1 MRYFLCNGAGA
12 NRPQPPRA
20 RFRVSMDRGVRLLR
34 PSAASAVAGFAA
46 GALAGAAVLALWLR
60 RLRRNLPLLLERARH
75 ERLPP
80 LVVLVRHGESQGNA
94 DHTLYRTKPDNLIEV
109 TELGTEQAEAAGRRI
124 RGIVGSR
131 RAHLF
136 VSPFQRT
143 LQTARSIERAF
154 DAGQIVRTS
163 IDPRIREQE
172 FGNLQEPGPHRRDHA
187 LLRQEQ
193 QIVGRFWSVF
203 APHTG
208 RNLSTAPLHA
218 PCALSRYRFPTGE
231 SGADVYDR
239 VRTWWESAVLR
250 VNQLPSSDTGCEAV
264 VVVTH
269 GLTMRLILMQ
279 LYGWSPKTFHTA
291 TPAPPRRLPTT
302 RCSAF
307 FTPLPALA
315 AF

>member
-1 MRYFLCNGAGA
+1 M
-12 NRPQPPRA
+12 
-20 RFRVSMDRGVRLLR
+20 
-34 PSAASAVAGFAA
+34 
-46 GALAGAAVLALWLR
+46 
-60 RLRRNLPLLLERARH
+60 
-75 ERLPP
+75 
-80 LVVLVRHGESQGNA
+80 
-94 DHTLYRTKPDNLIEV
+94 
-109 TELGTEQAEAAGRRI
+109 
-124 RGIVGSR
+124 
-131 RAHLF
+131 
-136 VSPFQRT
+136 
-143 LQTARSIERAF
+143 
-154 DAGQIVRTS
+154 
-163 IDPRIREQE
+163 
-172 FGNLQEPGPHRRDHA
+172 
-187 LLRQEQ
+187 RQEQ